1 MSVLHETGLYLLS
14 AMPCIGPEQ
23 RRAFQC
29 LLKACCHLQ
38 RKRWTSVDL
47 EKLKETVLMAVAM
60 VECCLPLN
68 EMDMKLHALIHLAE
82 KVLATGPLWNT
93 CMFVYES
100 LWGRMTR
107 WARNQNAPEVS
118 MVHTFG
124 AYETTFLCFMCNPR
138 QYAYVTPH
146 RFKDEEFMEARYKVI
161 TAESPRHQDVKPPS
175 LVWKNPDKWLT
186 RGLHEYYMEWDTRLV
201 GR

>member
-1 MSVLHETGLYLLS
+1 
-14 AMPCIGPEQ
+14 
-23 RRAFQC
+23 
-29 LLKACCHLQ
+29 
-38 RKRWTSVDL
+38 
-47 EKLKETVLMAVAM
+47 MAVAM

-93 CMFVYES
+93 C
-100 LWGRMTR
+100 
-107 WARNQNAPEVS
+107 
-118 MVHTFG
+118 
-124 AYETTFLCFMCNPR
+124 ETTFLCFMCNPR